1 MTGVDEFFE
10 ELRRE
15 YLTEAAARLAEL
27 RKDLAALMA
36 GEPDAADSLKIRFH
50 RLAGS
55 GGSYGFPDISAVS
68 REAEL
73 WLKDNPSPSPE
84 APGRL
89 EEWVSRLARAFDAA
103 AVEFGLPTGGT
114 ARRVPFGWQ
123 ALVLGDP
130 SDPLVDRVARCLVD
144 AQYTVG
150 HRPIETD
157 PASVPVS
164 ERPDLAVLVPEQ
176 PTVESAALG
185 RWAVP
190 GSTRPSSVLLVADPE
205 AIDPLAQPYSDFDSL
220 VPPER
225 VETELQ
231 SYVRAIGRSANTPPV
246 VLVLEP
252 DEAHADSLQSA
263 IEGLGGRVILVKC
276 ARALR
281 AALRDETP
289 DLILTEWRLPDTSG
303 VALLR
308 FISQVA
314 SHRST
319 PVVVYTL
326 RPSDEERLAAIRAG
340 ADDVLSKAASPT
352 HTVQMIQAR
361 IERGRRLRSLAH
373 RDDLTGLLNH
383 ASMVEELV
391 SAVAFARRA
400 EETFG
405 LILLDLDHFRRIN
418 EQHGHLVGD
427 RLLAQVA
434 RTVAGSVRS
443 SDFVARMGGEEIGVL
458 VRRCSAANCGAL
470 AEKVRAA
477 VNRIV
482 VPAGEAPVQVRA
494 SAGAACFP
502 DHAST
507 APDLLRAAGRALA
520 RAKAGGRDRLAI
532 GDP

>member
-1 MTGVDEFFE
+1 VTGVDEFFE

-27 RKDLAALMA
+27 RKDLAALVA

-73 WLKDNPSPSPE
+73 WIKDNPSPSPE
-84 APGRL
+84 APGRV
-89 EEWVSRLARAFDAA
+89 EEWVGRLARAFDAA
-103 AVEFGLPTGGT
+103 AAEFGLPTEGT
-114 ARRVPFGWQ
+114 VRRAPFGWQ
-123 ALVLGDP
+123 ALVLGDS
-130 SDPLVDRVARCLVD
+130 SDALVDRVTRSLVD

-164 ERPDLAVLVPEQ
+164 ERPDLAVLVPDQ
-176 PTVESAALG
+176 AAVGSTALG
-185 RWAVP
+185 QWAAP
-190 GSTRPSSVLLVADPE
+190 GPTRPSSVLLVVDPE
-205 AIDPLAQPYSDFDSL
+205 AIDPLTQPYCDFDSL
-220 VPPER
+220 VSPER

-231 SYVRAIGRSANTPPV
+231 SYVQAIGRSASAPAA

-252 DEAHADSLQSA
+252 DEAHAVSLQAA
-263 IEGLGGRVILVKC
+263 IEGAGGRVTLV
-276 ARALR
+276 ASGSALR
-281 AALRDETP
+281 AALREETP

-308 FISQVA
+308 FIRQIA

-319 PVVVYTL
+319 PVVVHML
-326 RPSDEERLAAIRAG
+326 RPSDDERLAAIRAG
-340 ADDVLSKAASPT
+340 ADDVLSKAASRT

-361 IERGRRLRSLAH
+361 IERSRRLRALAH

-383 ASMVEELV
+383 GSMVEELV
-391 SAVAFARRA
+391 SAIGFARRA

-405 LILLDLDHFRRIN
+405 LIVLDLDHFRRIN
-418 EQHGHLVGD
+418 EQHGHTVGN

-434 RTVAGSVRS
+434 RTVVGLVRS

-458 VRRCSAANCGAL
+458 VRRCSAENCGAL
-470 AEKVRAA
+470 AEKIRSA
-477 VNRIV
+477 VSRIV
-482 VPAGEAPVQVRA
+482 VPAGEVQVGVRA

-507 APDLLRAAGRALA
+507 APDLLRAADRALA
-520 RAKAGGRDRLAI
+520 QAKAGGRDRLVI
-532 GDP
+532 GDS